1 MRALLTLAALSSAAL
16 ASTSSVDFHLD
27 RITVIQQS
35 GLPTEVRERNP
46 KQVHP
51 GDLLEQVATA
61 RNASSSP
68 LRDVRVT
75 VPVPK
80 GTTFHS
86 GDLTGS
92 VISADGGKTFAAAP
106 LKETVTEGGQTVTR
120 VIPPNRYTHV
130 RYLIPL
136 IPAKSFATRAY
147 RVTVK

>member
-1 MRALLTLAALSSAAL
+1 MRALLTLAALSGAAL
-16 ASTSSVDFHLD
+16 ATSSVDFHLD
-27 RITVIQQS
+27 RITVIQR
-35 GLPTEVRERNP
+35 GGAPTEVRERNP

-61 RNASSSP
+61 RNAGSAP
-68 LRDVRVT
+68 LRDVRIT

-92 VISADGGKTFAAAP
+92 VISADGGTTFAAAP
-106 LKETVTEGGQTVTR
+106 LTETVTQGGQTVTR

-130 RYLIPL
+130 RYLIPN